1 MRGSSNGLSACSPTT
16 LDSEETAM
24 PTQVADH
31 ATVHDSRFDHQTA
44 MALAAEEYTRFADTL
59 VGLAEE
65 DWQMPTSCTGWT
77 IRDMAGHTLG
87 MAELAGSLPEMARQ
101 LIRASRAAK
110 RSGKP
115 QVDELTDLQVR
126 KHEQLRVADLVGAV
140 QRIGPK
146 AVAGRRRRPALMRA
160 MTIIDQGPDGASPE
174 RWKVGFLTDTI
185 LTRDPWMH
193 RSDIAQALGRPMK
206 LTREHDG
213 VVVADVVAEWALRHG
228 QPFDLILTGPAGGRW
243 TSGASGAS
251 GEAISLD
258 AEQFCRI
265 LSGRGSGAGLM
276 ATFVPF

>member
-1 MRGSSNGLSACSPTT
+1 
-16 LDSEETAM
+16 M
-24 PTQVADH
+24 PTQVADP
-31 ATVHDSRFDHQTA
+31 ATIHDTRFDRQTA
-44 MALAAEEYTRFADTL
+44 MALAAEEYSRFADTL
-59 VGLAEE
+59 AGLTEE
-65 DWQMPTSCTGWT
+65 DWQEPTSCPGWT

-87 MAELAGSLPEMARQ
+87 MAELAASLPEMARQ
-101 LIRASRAAK
+101 LARATRAAK

-115 QVDELTDLQVR
+115 QIDELTELQVR
-126 KHEQLRVADLVGAV
+126 KHEQLSVKDLVDAV

-160 MTIIDQGPDGASPE
+160 RTIIDSGPDGASPE

-185 LTRDPWMH
+185 LTRDPFMH
-193 RSDIAQALGRPMK
+193 RSDIAQALGRPMQ

-213 VVVADVVAEWALRHG
+213 VLVADVVAEWALRHG
-228 QPFDLILTGPAGGRW
+228 QPYDLVLTGPAGGHW
-243 TSGASGAS
+243 SSGAP
-251 GEAISLD
+251 GEEINLD

>member
-1 MRGSSNGLSACSPTT
+1 
-16 LDSEETAM
+16 M
-24 PTQVADH
+24 PTQVADP
-31 ATVHDSRFDHQTA
+31 TTTHDTRFDHETA
-44 MALAAEEYTRFADTL
+44 MALAAEEYSRFADTL

-65 DWQMPTSCTGWT
+65 DWQAPTSCPGWT

-87 MAELAGSLPEMARQ
+87 MAELAASLPEMARQ
-101 LIRASRAAK
+101 LTRASRAAK

-115 QVDELTDLQVR
+115 QINELTDHQVR
-126 KHEQLRVADLVGAV
+126 KHEQLSVPDLVDAV

-160 MTIIDQGPDGASPE
+160 MTITDDGPDGASPE

-193 RSDIAQALGRPMK
+193 RSDIAHALGRPME

-228 QPFDLILTGPAGGRW
+228 QPYDLVLTGPAGGQW
-243 TSGASGAS
+243 SSGAS
-251 GEAISLD
+251 GEAIRLD
-258 AEQFCRI
+258 AEQFCRT
-265 LSGRGSGAGLM
+265 LSGRATGAALM